1 MRKIEDQHY
10 KTKDHV
16 PYVDIHYIPTIICS
30 MESRVSDTHAPRCRY
45 YMEKSVQRK
54 ERKK

>member
-16 PYVDIHYIPTIICS
+16 PYVDIHYIQPLSAVWNPVYPIHMPPLQILYGKIC
-30 MESRVSDTHAPRCRY
+30 TKKG
-45 YMEKSVQRK
+45 EKK
-54 ERKK
+54 